1 VPALSI
7 SERIQQTTDV
17 LGAIRGLT
25 ERKFLAIGNSIEQAV
40 VILARLAATFQT
52 LLAAMQS
59 DVVIEAQQKL
69 ALATAEAATRADA
82 PANQAAAL
90 ERLAQVTNSINVRIA
105 AMRQI
110 ARHVDILAIN
120 ARLMAAGMGE
130 AGDDFLGFAAEIRR
144 SARLTQDT
152 LEQIGRELTNAGNQL
167 AAARAGVMA
176 FAEHHGGALR
186 TIPERLAAAVET
198 FKAHDRLAAT
208 ATTTVAARTA
218 DIYQQVSGMIVALQL
233 GDITRQRI
241 EHMQE
246 VATVLLQLASPVSV
260 AQSEW
265 QMLSPDTVA
274 TLLQAGCNLAAAQL
288 RDTAG
293 ELDREAGRVAKGLSQ
308 LAADAQDIGSL
319 GERAY
324 GAADQHHRGFMAELE
339 ENLHAIEAL
348 FEGLRIAR
356 EDTERHIADV
366 LTIAHRLTGNI
377 DTLRGLEADIRI
389 MGLNTTLK
397 CGRLGVIGR
406 PLSVIAQELRDCGSR
421 TAGHADAA
429 LLDLK
434 LLAELAGTLGADK
447 RKTGPRSEAEMT
459 PGMTAM
465 ASRTTHDAVV
475 SPRTLIATRME
486 PLAATGG
493 NLGHGLLGAVDLLG
507 STGRSLSDA
516 LAGLDADSAAASLL
530 LQAAARDFSV
540 RHDLGEVLKSTAEEL
555 SRIAADQTGKVTTDT
570 TSVQQLLGRFA
581 TIYTMAREREVHARS
596 GGPRLPG
603 PDPLVESDLAD
614 VLF

>member
-1 VPALSI
+1 MPALSI
-7 SERIQQTTDV
+7 SERIQQTTDA
-17 LGAIRGLT
+17 LGAIHGLT

-40 VILARLAATFQT
+40 VILARLATAFEA

-59 DVVIEAQQKL
+59 DAVIQAQQSL
-69 ALATAEAATRADA
+69 ALAAAEAATRADA

-90 ERLAQVTNSINVRIA
+90 ERLAQVTNAINVRIT

-110 ARHVDILAIN
+110 AGHVDILAIN
-120 ARLMAAGMGE
+120 ARLMSAGMGE

-144 SARLTQDT
+144 SARLAQST
-152 LEQIGRELTNAGNQL
+152 LEQIGHELTNGGKQL

-176 FAEHHGGALR
+176 FAERHGGALR
-186 TIPERLAAAVET
+186 TIPQRLATAVET
-198 FKAHDRLAAT
+198 FRAHDQLAAAA
-208 ATTTVAARTA
+208 ATTVGARTA
-218 DIYQQVSGMIVALQL
+218 DIHQQVGGMIIELQL

-246 VATVLLQLASPVSV
+246 VAAVLLQLASPASI
-260 AQSEW
+260 AQGEW
-265 QMLSPDTVA
+265 QALSPGTIA
-274 TLLQAGCNLAAAQL
+274 ALLRAGCNLAAAQL

-293 ELDREAGRVAKGLSQ
+293 ELDREAGRVANGLSQ

-319 GERAY
+319 GEQAY

-339 ENLHAIEAL
+339 ENLRATEAL
-348 FEGLRIAR
+348 FEGLSAAR
-356 EDTERHIADV
+356 EDTEHHIADV

-377 DTLRGLEADIRI
+377 DTLRDLEADIRI

-397 CGRLGVIGR
+397 CGRLGVVGR

-429 LLDLK
+429 LIDLK
-434 LLAELAGTLGADK
+434 QLAELAGTLGTDEAL
-447 RKTGPRSEAEMT
+447 TEPRSGTEM
-459 PGMTAM
+459 
-465 ASRTTHDAVV
+465 SRGRMVIAAHGAAVL
-475 SPRTLIATRME
+475 SRTLIATRTE

-493 NLGHGLLGAVDLLG
+493 RFGHDLLGAVGLLG
-507 STGRSLSDA
+507 NTGRALSEA
-516 LAGLDADSAAASLL
+516 LAGLDADSAAASEL

-540 RHDLGEVLKSTAEEL
+540 RHDLGEVLNSTAEQL
-555 SRIAADQTGKVTTDT
+555 SRIAADQAEQATTET
-570 TSVQQLLGRFA
+570 TAVERLLGRFA
-581 TIYTMAREREVHARS
+581 SIYTMAREREVHARS
-596 GGPRLPG
+596 GGARVQEPG
-603 PDPLVESDLAD
+603 PLVELDLAD

>member
-1 VPALSI
+1 M
-7 SERIQQTTDV
+7 
-17 LGAIRGLT
+17 LGAIDGLT

-40 VILARLAATFQT
+40 AVLARLAATFEA
-52 LLAAMQS
+52 LVAAMQS
-59 DVVIEAQQKL
+59 DAVIKAQQSL

-90 ERLAQVTNSINVRIA
+90 ERLAQVTNAINVRIT

-120 ARLMAAGMGE
+120 ARLMSAGMGE

-144 SARLTQDT
+144 SAKLAQDT
-152 LEQIGRELTNAGNQL
+152 LEQIGQELTNAGKQL
-167 AAARAGVMA
+167 AVARAGVLA
-176 FAEHHGGALR
+176 FAERHGDALR
-186 TIPERLAAAVET
+186 TIPQRLAAAVET
-198 FKAHDRLAAT
+198 FRAREQLAAT
-208 ATTTVAARTA
+208 AATTVAARTA
-218 DIYQQVSGMIVALQL
+218 DIHQQVSGMIVALQL

-246 VATVLLQLASPVSV
+246 VAAALLQLASPASL

-265 QMLSPDTVA
+265 RTLSPGTIA
-274 TLLQAGCNLAAAQL
+274 TLLQAGCKLAAAQL
-288 RDTAG
+288 RDTAS
-293 ELDREAGRVAKGLSQ
+293 ELDREAGRVAYGLSQ
-308 LAADAQDIGSL
+308 LAADAQDIGGL
-319 GERAY
+319 GEQAY

-339 ENLHAIEAL
+339 ENLRATEAL
-348 FEGLRIAR
+348 FGGLRTAR
-356 EDTERHIADV
+356 EETERHVADV
-366 LTIAHRLTGNI
+366 LTIAQRLTGNI

-406 PLSVIAQELRDCGSR
+406 PLSVIAQELRDCGSH

-429 LLDLK
+429 LVDLK
-434 LLAELAGTLGADK
+434 LLAELAGTLGASEEM
-447 RKTGPRSEAEMT
+447 TGPHGGTEMP

-465 ASRTTHDAVV
+465 DGRATHGAAVATSTLVARRIEQLATT
-475 SPRTLIATRME
+475 R
-486 PLAATGG
+486 
-493 NLGHGLLGAVDLLG
+493 GHFGDDLLGAVDLLG

-540 RHDLGEVLKSTAEEL
+540 RQDLGEVLNSAAEDL
-555 SRIAADQTGKVTTDT
+555 SRIAADQAPQATTDT
-570 TSVQQLLGRFA
+570 TSVERLLGRFA
-581 TIYTMAREREVHARS
+581 AIYTMARERDVHARS
-596 GGPRLPG
+596 GGSRVQA